1 MALPN
6 GGVLAALSLGGRG
19 AASLEWSARRG
30 GMMLSGQGKVC
41 LRRARAL
48 LLVFGVL
55 LGIVPPAAAQD
66 GYPSRQVTIIA
77 PFAAG
82 GSADIVARIIAEG
95 LTARFGQSVIVE
107 NKPGGNSVIGI
118 REAIRA
124 QPDGYTLLLGTL
136 GANITPALMQKDYPF
151 DPLKDYVPIAMMTEW
166 SALFVV
172 NKNVPVSTLKE
183 FIAYAK
189 QHPGKINFGAT
200 GYGGLAHVTSEVL
213 MRRAGITMQHVQYK
227 AGSQATTD
235 LLSGAIDA
243 HMMSSA
249 VAAGQIHNPSLKFL
263 AVASRHRLGFAPNV
277 PTMAEEGYPGIDYTN
292 WQGIF
297 GAPGI
302 SRPIRERIAR
312 EVLAVVSDPAYQAKL
327 KSTGY
332 EPLPLDLAATE
343 RMYRDEFA
351 RWGPLMKEIGLA
363 ARQK

>member
-1 MALPN
+1 MKWH
-6 GGVLAALSLGGRG
+6 GVIASLSRKGRG
-19 AASLEWSARRG
+19 
-30 GMMLSGQGKVC
+30 KVRVWLAFC
-41 LRRARAL
+41 SF
-48 LLVFGVL
+48 VFFVA
-55 LGIVPPAAAQD
+55 PAPAQD
-66 GYPSRQVTIIA
+66 TYPSHQVTIIA

-95 LTARFGQSVIVE
+95 LTGRLGQSVIVE

-151 DPLKDYVPIAMMTEW
+151 DPLKDYVPIAMMSEW

-183 FIAYAK
+183 FVAYAK
-189 QHPGKINFGAT
+189 EHPGKINFGAT
-200 GYGGLAHVTSEVL
+200 GYGGLAHVVSEVL
-213 MRRAGITMQHVQYK
+213 MRRAGFTMQHVQYK
-227 AGSQATTD
+227 SGSQATTD

-249 VAAGQIHNPSLKFL
+249 VAAGQIHNPNLKFL
-263 AVASRHRLGFAPNV
+263 AVASKHRLGIAPNV
-277 PTMAEEGYPGIDYTN
+277 PTMAEQGYPGIDYTN

-302 SRPIRERIAR
+302 PQPIRERIAR
-312 EVLAVVSDPAYQAKL
+312 EVLALVSDPAFQAKL
-327 KSTGY
+327 KLTGY
-332 EPLPLDLAATE
+332 EPLPLDAAATE
-343 RMYRDEFA
+343 QMYRDEFA
-351 RWGPLMKEIGLA
+351 RWGPLMMELGLA
-363 ARQK
+363 AKK